1 MMRGCRSNFWEII
14 MRRMRWFC
22 VWGTMLV
29 VAGLVR
35 GGGEGKNKL
44 EGVWVADKDGKKVE
58 MRFEKGAFTVT
69 LAEKTV
75 KGTYKTDTKK
85 TPHELDILLK
95 DDDPKIDGKTALCIY
110 EVSGD
115 TLKWMAND
123 PGQGNPRPKA
133 FPAEQRF
140 GGEYIYLIFKRAG
153 K

>member
-1 MMRGCRSNFWEII
+1 MT
-14 MRRMRWFC
+14 RMRWSC

-35 GGGEGKNKL
+35 GGGENKNKL

-58 MRFEKGAFTVT
+58 MRFEKGAFTVI
-69 LAEKTV
+69 LADKTV

-95 DDDPKIDGKTALCIY
+95 DDDPKIDGKTVLCIY

-123 PGQGNPRPKA
+123 PVRGNPRGKA
-133 FPAEQRF
+133 FPAEERL
-140 GGEYIYLIFKRAG
+140 GGEYAYLIFKRAG